1 MVPADTHARIVLIE
15 DDPGLTHLLTDVLTM
30 SGYTVDA
37 RDSAFG
43 AAALVRAVRATAVV
57 LDLGLPYRTG
67 TSLLDE
73 LKGDPATAAVPVLV
87 ISGLPEVLTDERRAR
102 ASAVL
107 SKPFQMTE
115 LLDALSHALGSER
128 RN

>member
-1 MVPADTHARIVLIE
+1 MARADTHARVVLIE

-43 AAALVRAVRATAVV
+43 AAALVRTVHATAVV

-73 LKGDPATAAVPVLV
+73 LKGDPAMRP
-87 ISGLPEVLTDERRAR
+87 SRSR
-102 ASAVL
+102 S
-107 SKPFQMTE
+107 F
-115 LLDALSHALGSER
+115 LGSQR
-128 RN
+128 CLPRSDASGRAPSSVSPFK